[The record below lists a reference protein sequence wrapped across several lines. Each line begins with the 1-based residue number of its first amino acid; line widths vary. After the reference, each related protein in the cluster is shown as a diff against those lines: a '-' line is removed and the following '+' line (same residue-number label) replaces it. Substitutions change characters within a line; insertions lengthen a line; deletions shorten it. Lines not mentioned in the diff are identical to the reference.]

1 MIEQGFEGF
10 ETYVFAAL
18 VVRAETPDDVTNKL
32 ADAVRTAMHSPE
44 GKAYQAANSGAP
56 MLMHTRELG
65 DYLRREYERFKKVAE
80 AAGIQPS

>member
-1 MIEQGFEGF
+1 MPELRTGSSSKGFEGF

-44 GKAYQAANSGAP
+44 GKAY
-56 MLMHTRELG
+56 
-65 DYLRREYERFKKVAE
+65 RRPI
-80 AAGIQPS
+80 AGRRC